1 MFVASWLV
9 VVKHYP
15 AFLAGWSHVGHMPMG
30 GGETHPADKKGNADS
45 KLFVCLF
52 VCFFLSFF
60 LFLSFFVRAFLRS
73 HVRWTVVP
81 SFVRSSLPHHFP
93 DSYDVRVSSLLST
106 LIRER
111 KVTIQIV
118 ANVVLAFAGGKLVSW
133 SF

>member
-52 VCFFLSFF
+52 VSFFLS
-60 LFLSFFVRAFLRS
+60 LSFVLCSCLPSFTRS
-73 HVRWTVVP
+73 LDGR
-81 SFVRSSLPHHFP
+81 SFVRSLFSPTSLPRF
-93 DSYDVRVSSLLST
+93 L
-106 LIRER
+106 
-111 KVTIQIV
+111 
-118 ANVVLAFAGGKLVSW
+118 
-133 SF
+133 